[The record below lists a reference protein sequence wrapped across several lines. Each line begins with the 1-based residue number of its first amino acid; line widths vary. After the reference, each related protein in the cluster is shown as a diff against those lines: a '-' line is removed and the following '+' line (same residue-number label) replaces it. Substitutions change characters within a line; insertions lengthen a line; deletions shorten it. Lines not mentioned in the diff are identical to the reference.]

1 MYTGHMAQRQFH
13 LTQDEQQ
20 ALRLAEEQTRDAR
33 ELRHFQGVRL
43 YGSGTR
49 LHTILNLLG
58 CGESTLREWIR
69 KYQQSGIEGLHNGW
83 DGKNANKLS
92 EMQRADLRERLH
104 ASRPEEVLPAP
115 RRIDDG
121 PFWTVNDLRLAV
133 EIWYGVTYALYAA
146 CSVAVASAITRWR
159 RSTNRVPVR
168 SMLPILKRYLKK
180 SDGLSA
186 DAPTGSHR
194 DSRSDA
200 GLFASQ
206 PQTSMVS
213 GRTDTDHAG
222 FSTARLGGIL
232 WCVRS
237 HEWARNR
244 ALDAQDDRS
253 KHSTFP

>member
-1 MYTGHMAQRQFH
+1 MAQRQFH

-43 YGSGTR
+43 YGSRTP
-49 LHTILNLLG
+49 LHTILDLVG

-133 EIWYGVTYALYAA
+133 EIWYGVTYKDNGSLR
-146 CSVAVASAITRWR
+146 SLFR
-159 RSTNRVPVR
+159 RC
-168 SMLPILKRYLKK
+168 
-180 SDGLSA
+180 
-186 DAPTGSHR
+186 
-194 DSRSDA
+194 
-200 GLFASQ
+200 
-206 PQTSMVS
+206 
-213 GRTDTDHAG
+213 G
-222 FSTARLGGIL
+222 FSYHKVEAVYKSRPSQVDVADFEAEL
-232 WCVRS
+232 
-237 HEWARNR
+237 E
-244 ALDAQDDRS
+244 
-253 KHSTFP
+253 KK